1 MTRRTTTGSCR
12 VTLPPIRHQW
22 TDAPAPGRP
31 WPAFGG
37 DELRVRAYLW
47 RVLGVG
53 AAASAGRP
61 Q

>member
-1 MTRRTTTGSCR
+1 MTPPTTDTGSCR

-22 TDAPAPGRP
+22 TDAPAPARRP
-31 WPAFGG
+31 WQALGG

-53 AAASAGRP
+53 AAASAGR
-61 Q
+61 